1 LHGPT
6 VFTHIS
12 SKWNRLL
19 QSCAGTLGKIYL
31 ILHCEMSIDYA
42 ADPVQLLT
50 SCLAG
55 SAGEMTAADSCTPRR
70 LQLGYF
76 VENDDIDE
84 C

>member
-1 LHGPT
+1 
-6 VFTHIS
+6 
-12 SKWNRLL
+12 
-19 QSCAGTLGKIYL
+19 
-31 ILHCEMSIDYA
+31 MSIDYA

-55 SAGEMTAADSCTPRR
+55 SDGEMTAADSCTPRASCW
-70 LQLGYF
+70 LNQPGYF